1 MAIEADLPDEE
12 IAARPRAPK
21 AGASLSSA
29 DSAAANRANRWPITI
44 CIMGATTMVVLD
56 QTIANVA
63 LPHIQGG
70 LSASQDQIT
79 WVLTSY
85 IVASALA
92 LPMAGWLTTTF
103 GARRLLLTSVA
114 LFTIASALCGVAQNL
129 PEIVLFRVIQGASGA
144 ALMPLSQSLMYDI
157 HPPEQRAQSM
167 AMWGMGIMAAPM
179 LGPVLGGWL
188 TENWS
193 WRWVF
198 FINVPIGIACIFGL
212 ITFLSQSGDREKRPF
227 DGLGYGFII
236 CAIGGLQLVLDRGQS
251 AGWFDSPEIWA
262 EVIICGLGVFLFMVH
277 TITAKHPF
285 FHPSVMGNTRLL
297 TTAFLGSVITAAMM
311 SATALQPIMVQR
323 LLGYSV
329 LQAGL
334 IAAPRGVGML
344 VGMQLANVLVQKI
357 DARILM
363 VIGIVS
369 TAVSMLMMSHFSLQM
384 DAGPLIIT
392 GIIGGLGG
400 PLVFMPVSLL
410 ALGALAP
417 ESRTEGA
424 TLFNLFRNLG
434 SSLGIAIVAAMQ
446 VREAQAA
453 RDRLSEHLTPDNPLV
468 GAYMSQAFQSE
479 GGIAQLRGLAAQ
491 QAEMISYIGV
501 FALLGIVCL
510 ACAPLVIFMKPSG
523 APVPPAQAAALN
535 E

>member
-1 MAIEADLPDEE
+1 MAIEADIPDED
-12 IAARPRAPK
+12 APPLARK
-21 AGASLSSA
+21 AGPRLSSDDA
-29 DSAAANRANRWPITI
+29 AAANRANRWPITI

-92 LPMAGWLTTTF
+92 LPMAGWLTARL
-103 GARRLLLTSVA
+103 GARRLLLISVA
-114 LFTIASALCGVAQNL
+114 LFTISSALCGFAQNL
-129 PEIVLFRVIQGASGA
+129 PEIVIFRVIQGATGA
-144 ALMPLSQSLMYDI
+144 SLMPLSQSLMYDI

-167 AMWGMGIMAAPM
+167 AVWGMGIMAAPM

-198 FINVPIGIACIFGL
+198 FINVPIGIASILGL
-212 ITFLSQSGDREKRPF
+212 LAFLSQPNNNERRPF

-236 CAIGGLQLVLDRGQS
+236 CFIGGLQLVLDRGQS
-251 AGWFDSPEIWA
+251 AGWLDSREIWT
-262 EVIICGLGVFLFMVH
+262 EIIICGLGLYLF
-277 TITAKHPF
+277 TIHSLTAKHPF
-285 FHPSVMGNTRLL
+285 FHPAVMGNTRLL

-344 VGMQLANVLVQKI
+344 IGMQMANILVQRV

-363 VIGIVS
+363 VIGIIS
-369 TAVSMLMMSHFSLQM
+369 TAISMLMMSQFSLQM

-410 ALGALAP
+410 ALGALGP

-446 VREAQAA
+446 VRDAQAA
-453 RDRLSEHLTPDNPLV
+453 RDRLAEHITPDNPII
-468 GAYMSQAFQSE
+468 GAYMPQALQTAE
-479 GGIAQLRGLAAQ
+479 GIARLRGMAAQ
-491 QAEMISYIGV
+491 QAEMISYVSIFG
-501 FALLGIVCL
+501 LLGII
-510 ACAPLVIFMKPSG
+510 CALCTPLIFFMKPS
-523 APVPPAQAAALN
+523 APPTGPAQN
-535 E
+535 TPMSE